1 MKTFL
6 PTAFLKWKFIPFS
19 EANIS
24 IATHALHYWTWAFGW
39 MRAFPNPKNSSE
51 ILLFRPKNHAK
62 RLSNSAKILW
72 YDLSAEYIEEKIFE
86 FIKLNKPTKPIYI
99 RPLVYTS
106 DLDITPR
113 LYDIEK
119 DFLIYW
125 LELWDYL
132 PSGEWVTCT
141 ISSYRRQSDVS
152 FPLRGKI
159 TWWYITSALAKA
171 EAHERWFD
179 EAIML
184 NDKNKVS
191 EWTGMNIFIV
201 KNGKIITPWVTQDIL
216 EWITR
221 DSVMKLAKYL
231 WYEVEER
238 EVDKSELFLA
248 DEVFLTWTAARV
260 TAVSKIEQF
269 NLPKNKPIFSA
280 LKENFEKLVRWEIK
294 EFKDFVVWVEI

>member
-39 MRAFPNPKNSSE
+39 MRAFPNPKNDKE
-51 ILLFRPKNHAK
+51 ILLFRPENHAK

-132 PSGEWVTCT
+132 PAGEWVTCT

-152 FPLRGKI
+152 FPLRWKI

-260 TAVSKIEQF
+260 TAVSKIEQY
-269 NLPKNKPIFSA
+269 NLPKNKPIFST
-280 LKENFEKLVRWEIK
+280 LKENFEKLVRWEIR
-294 EFKDFVVWVEI
+294 EFENFVVGVEI